1 MPILE
6 SRLTHLMGIGG
17 VVIRPGTNEL
27 KDEELKS
34 VVSHKDGKFFV
45 EDGKF
50 VVPKTAPKAP
60 KDK

>member
-1 MPILE
+1 
-6 SRLTHLMGIGG
+6 MGIGG